1 MNLLGLALVWLGLF
15 ASPARM
21 RREAALEGKK
31 RVSKNHDGM
40 CCGKAQGGKK
50 NEGTF
55 SLQTGAPPG
64 FRDGAA
70 ARVGALGFA

>member
-21 RREAALEGKK
+21 RREAALEGRK

-50 NEGTF
+50 MKEN
-55 SLQTGAPPG
+55 
-64 FRDGAA
+64 FRYRLGHPLGLVTGAA
-70 ARVGALGFA
+70 ARVGA